1 MSTSAFPLIVLAAL
15 GLGVGVAARPA
26 KSAREARMLDGPA
39 TTVGNGTARLFVER
53 GPDRKPSAIG
63 IALTRGALTGLSTHM
78 NSTSRCFDKS
88 GDGTLAHGE
97 CLGDDQVNL
106 ALPTGAEKLGLPFRW
121 AMVNWNPEGHMHPA
135 PPVWG
140 AAHFDFL
147 FYIATRATVDAI
159 RPGPC
164 AEIIDC
170 EDFKRASIPLPVDQ
184 APEGHIDVGAAV
196 AAMGNHLV
204 DSKDPELADPS
215 LGFSSTFIYG
225 TYDGRMIFL
234 EPMVSHAFLASKP
247 DRCTPVRGAKAVGET
262 GYYPTR
268 YCVRYDLTAK
278 EYRVS
283 LEGLTYRIAVN

>member
-1 MSTSAFPLIVLAAL
+1 MSSAIPLITLAAL
-15 GLGVGVAARPA
+15 AVGAAAASWPS
-26 KSAREARMLDGPA
+26 KWDDEARVLDGPTA
-39 TTVGNGTARLFVER
+39 VVGNGTARLFVER
-53 GPDRKPSAIG
+53 GSDGKPSAIG
-63 IALTRGALTGLSTHM
+63 IALSEGALAGLSTHM
-78 NSTSRCFDKS
+78 NSTSRCFDKN

-106 ALPTGAEKLGLPFRW
+106 ELPAGTEKLGLPFRW

-135 PPVWG
+135 PPVWS
-140 AAHFDFL
+140 AAHFDFH
-147 FYIATRATVDAI
+147 FYIATRATIDAI

-170 EDFKRASIPLPVDQ
+170 EDFKRASMPLPVDQ
-184 APEGHIDVGAAV
+184 VPEGHIDVGAAV

-247 DRCTPVRGAKAVGET
+247 DRCTPVRWAKTVAET

-268 YCVRYDLTAK
+268 YCVRYDVTAK

-283 LEGLTYRIAVN
+283 LEGLTYRAAVN